1 MKVKDIIREMEA
13 PIQGKFGPGTIA
25 GKKAEIVQ
33 PNGITTTVD
42 LTNPENA
49 AKFKPNAAG
58 QLQFDQDPNPGT
70 MGVPAQATGQSAP
83 VAPIAP
89 GAPVSVI
96 SDEQAI
102 GEEHHNDVGGDPTDQ
117 YIKQIEMPR
126 DDDLDEDPELN
137 RIKHLSGMATEQMGT
152 PENETHEQ
160 MIARMQRANEL
171 ILADML
177 KKHQQRQQNQQPPVP
192 AEPVAP
198 PDRKAPEPV
207 APPARKAPAPVE
219 PVAPPARKAA
229 PPIAPSERKAPSP
242 RTLEL
247 LKKL

>member
-1 MKVKDIIREMEA
+1 MKVKDIIKEMEA

-49 AKFKPNAAG
+49 AKFRPNAAG

-70 MGVPAQATGQSAP
+70 MGAPAQAAGQAAP

-89 GAPVSVI
+89 GAPVSVV

-102 GEEHHNDVGGDPTDQ
+102 GEEQNGDVGGDPTDQ
-117 YIKQIEMPR
+117 YIKQIEIPR

-137 RIKHLSGMATEQMGT
+137 RIKHLSGMSNEQMGT

-160 MIARMQRANEL
+160 MIARMERANEL
-171 ILADML
+171 IIADML
-177 KKHQQRQQNQQPPVP
+177 KKHQQRQQNQQPTSPVAPPDTKAPEPIATPDRKAP
-192 AEPVAP
+192 APVVAP
-198 PDRKAPEPV
+198 PDRKAPV
-207 APPARKAPAPVE
+207 APPD
-219 PVAPPARKAA
+219 
-229 PPIAPSERKAPSP
+229 RKAPSP